1 MDGWGAEASEREIRR
16 SSHSSTCP
24 LVSPSHCALDS
35 GVMHAASLLALGF
48 LLGMR
53 HALDADHVVAVSAIV
68 ARHPSPRR
76 AAVVGMLWGLGHSV
90 TVLLLGGAIT
100 WFKIV
105 LSERATTA
113 LELGVAAM
121 LVALGFANL
130 RTRST
135 VAPASAARPLLVG
148 MMHGLAGSAAIALLV
163 LATVADS
170 RWALGYLALFG
181 IGTMTGMT
189 LATTA
194 MAVPMAAAASR
205 FATWPSRLVTASG
218 VASIAVGFWLAWS
231 LLGGE
236 GTTG

>member
-1 MDGWGAEASEREIRR
+1 
-16 SSHSSTCP
+16 
-24 LVSPSHCALDS
+24 
-35 GVMHAASLLALGF
+35 MHAASLLALGF

-121 LVALGFANL
+121 LVALGFSNL
-130 RTRST
+130 RRRST
-135 VAPASAARPLLVG
+135 VARASAARPLLVG

-231 LLGGE
+231 LLGSE